1 MEQIIE
7 IFDKCLIKLKKINN
21 RYGMLEEDLYINRD
35 DLIKEAYYN
44 IYLTSLGIRNG
55 TYLEID
61 KFKKRNED
69 KDRNLVKDYNN
80 AFKELRK
87 IKNIDFYVGK
97 LYDCSNY
104 RDTIYIYYKPR
115 KVKLFKIIKK
125 IEAIDRYNYNNELMY
140 KIHNYIAKLLSYE
153 VVDYKHTERFITI
166 QFRLTKNNFEI
177 MGYYTTKNKLLKA
190 FEKLQE
196 INKGLK
202 LIKEYCELVILDEG
216 D

>member
-7 IFDKCLIKLKKINN
+7 IFNNCLTKLKKINN
-21 RYGMLEEDLYINRD
+21 RYGMLEDY
-35 DLIKEAYYN
+35 IKEAYYS

-55 TYLEID
+55 TYLEIGHCR
-61 KFKKRNED
+61 KIKEED
-69 KDRNLVKDYNN
+69 NNLVKDYYN

-104 RDTIYIYYKPR
+104 RSTVYIYYKPR
-115 KVKLFKIIKK
+115 KIKLFKIIKK
-125 IEAIDRYNYNNELMY
+125 IEAIDRYNKEQMY

-153 VVDYKHTERFITI
+153 VVDYKHTSNFIVI
-166 QFRLTKNNFEI
+166 EFRLIKNNFEI
-177 MGYYTTKNKLLKA
+177 MGYYTTKNKLSKA

-202 LIKEYCELVILDEG
+202 LINEYCELVILDESY
-216 D
+216 

>member
-7 IFDKCLIKLKKINN
+7 IFNNCLTKLKKINN
-21 RYGMLEEDLYINRD
+21 RYGMLEDYIQ
-35 DLIKEAYYN
+35 EAYYS

-55 TYLEID
+55 TYLEIGHCR
-61 KFKKRNED
+61 KIKEED
-69 KDRNLVKDYNN
+69 NNLVKDYYN

-104 RDTIYIYYKPR
+104 RSTVYIYYKPR
-115 KVKLFKIIKK
+115 KIKLFKIIKK
-125 IEAIDRYNYNNELMY
+125 IEAIDRYNKEQMY

-153 VVDYKHTERFITI
+153 VVDYKHTSNFII
-166 QFRLTKNNFEI
+166 IEFRLTKNNFEI
-177 MGYYTTKNKLLKA
+177 MGYYTTKNKLSKA
-190 FEKLQE
+190 FEKLQK

-202 LIKEYCELVILDEG
+202 LINEYCKLVILNESY
-216 D
+216 

>member
-7 IFDKCLIKLKKINN
+7 IFNNCLTKLKKINN
-21 RYGMLEEDLYINRD
+21 RYGMLEDY
-35 DLIKEAYYN
+35 IKEAYYS

-55 TYLEID
+55 TYLETGHCRKI
-61 KFKKRNED
+61 KEE
-69 KDRNLVKDYNN
+69 DRNLVKDYNN

-104 RDTIYIYYKPR
+104 RSTVYIYYKPR
-115 KVKLFKIIKK
+115 KVELFKIIKK
-125 IEAIDRYNYNNELMY
+125 IEAIDRYNKEQMY

-166 QFRLTKNNFEI
+166 QFRLIKNNFEI
-177 MGYYTTKNKLLKA
+177 MGYYTTKNKLSKA

-202 LIKEYCELVILDEG
+202 LINEYCELVILDESY
-216 D
+216 

>member
-7 IFDKCLIKLKKINN
+7 IFNNCLTKLKKINN
-21 RYGMLEEDLYINRD
+21 RYGMLEDY
-35 DLIKEAYYN
+35 IKEAYYS

-55 TYLEID
+55 TYLEIGHCR
-61 KFKKRNED
+61 KIKKED
-69 KDRNLVKDYNN
+69 NNLVKDYYN

-104 RDTIYIYYKPR
+104 RSTVYIYYKPR
-115 KVKLFKIIKK
+115 KVELFKIIKK
-125 IEAIDRYNYNNELMY
+125 IEAIDRYNKEQMY

-153 VVDYKHTERFITI
+153 VVDYKHTSNFIVI
-166 QFRLTKNNFEI
+166 DFRLIKNNFEI
-177 MGYYTTKNKLLKA
+177 MGYYTTKNKLSKA

-202 LIKEYCELVILDEG
+202 LINEYCELVILDESY
-216 D
+216 

>member
-7 IFDKCLIKLKKINN
+7 IFNNCVKKLKKINN
-21 RYGMLEEDLYINRD
+21 HRYGNIDGD
-35 DLIKEAYYN
+35 DETYYS

-55 TYLEID
+55 TYLETGQCRKID
-61 KFKKRNED
+61 EED
-69 KDRNLVKDYNN
+69 NIVKDYNN
-80 AFKELRK
+80 AFEDLRK

-97 LYDCSNY
+97 LYDCSKY

-140 KIHNYIAKLLSYE
+140 KIHNHIAKLLSYE
-153 VVDYKHTERFITI
+153 VVNYRHSDRFILI
-166 QFRLTKNNFEI
+166 QFRLTKNDSEI
-177 MGYYTTKNKLLKA
+177 MGYYTTKDKLSKA

-202 LIKEYCELVILDEG
+202 LIKEYCKLVILDES

>member
-7 IFDKCLIKLKKINN
+7 IFDKCLTKLKKINN

-35 DLIKEAYYN
+35 DLIKEAYYS

-69 KDRNLVKDYNN
+69 KDRNIVKDYNN
-80 AFKELRK
+80 AFKALKK

-97 LYDCSNY
+97 LYDASLY

-115 KVKLFKIIKK
+115 KVELFKIIKK
-125 IEAIDRYNYNNELMY
+125 IEAIDRYNKEQMY

-153 VVDYKHTERFITI
+153 VVDYKHTSNFIVI
-166 QFRLTKNNFEI
+166 EFRLIKNNFEI
-177 MGYYTTKNKLLKA
+177 MGYYTTKNKLSKA

-202 LIKEYCELVILDEG
+202 LINEYCELVILDESY
-216 D
+216 